1 MSKTDK
7 SVSKIMLY
15 VFISVL
21 IISSIFAVIMFG
33 PRPDTERSLFTLTLR
48 HYTKGYEQ
56 LYYSDYALTIV
67 QDLREIGIDAEDI
80 AMDYATY
87 LETVVAD
94 RNFDLAILEVEGET
108 APHLEQ
114 LFGEKASLNL
124 FNFVNKLDNGLL
136 SNLTKEISMELDYNT
151 RISLYHDLQ
160 DHIMS
165 NIVPMVPLFTP
176 VRSYAFWDN
185 LVGFSAE
192 LGLSNSLPYMSFSGI
207 HEGQETTDI
216 LKIGVGRWFTL
227 NPIRNTQNTEK
238 LFLSLIMDKLIAVDS
253 ESKIS
258 SNGLVNYWE
267 YLNDTTLLLRS
278 RQNVIWQNDVDETFT
293 DVPFTSNDTAF
304 TLELMRNVA
313 SNINYGMYSWIKGYE
328 VLNSTDIKIYIDGNA
343 ATTQNEPYA
352 FALEDLSVYPLPDH
366 YLNISSSIADI
377 VLSNEWSEYSSNPI
391 GTGKYQVNFEQT
403 VSENYLELDKF
414 MKWHETGVLP
424 STPVNLQFDKI
435 MANTYVDTYTLGLD
449 LEAGIVVDFG
459 DFGKDPDSI
468 MSTITSENILADYA
482 KENSIIFLAFNLNNP
497 NFGGE
502 LNYEPS
508 TEEGISK
515 ALAMRKAIA
524 SIIDKVKMNGVLH
537 NSIYNTTDSPVSMYH
552 TDYYYSG
559 VQKYPYNLQSAVDY
573 INQAGYN
580 VSLPQDTNTTESPL
594 AFVYSV
600 IVLSSEWSKYSSNP
614 IGTGKFNVK

>member
-7 SVSKIMLY
+7 SVSKKLIY
-15 VFISVL
+15 IFISVL

-48 HYTKGYEQ
+48 HYTKGYEP

-67 QDLREIGIDAEDI
+67 QDLREIGIDAEEI
-80 AMDYATY
+80 AMDYATF
-87 LETVVAD
+87 LETVVYTKS
-94 RNFDLAILEVEGET
+94 FDLAILEVEGET
-108 APHLEQ
+108 APHLEM

-124 FNFVNKLDNGLL
+124 FNFVNKLDDGLL

-216 LKIGVGRWFTL
+216 LKIGVSRWFNL
-227 NPIRNTQNTEK
+227 NPMRSTLNTEK

-253 ESKIS
+253 EGKITRK
-258 SNGLVNYWE
+258 GLINYWE

-304 TLELMRNVA
+304 TLELLRDVA
-313 SNINYGMYSWIKGYE
+313 SNLNYGMYSWIKGYE

-343 ATTQNEPYA
+343 TTTQNEPYA

-366 YLNISSSIADI
+366 YLNISSSVADI
-377 VLSNEWSEYSSNPI
+377 VLSSEWSKYSSNPI
-391 GTGKYQVNFEQT
+391 GTGKYKVSFEQT
-403 VSENYLELDKF
+403 VSEYYLEFDKF
-414 MKWHETGVLP
+414 TKWHETGVLP

-435 MANTYVDTYTLGLD
+435 MANTYTSTYSLGLD
-449 LEAGIVVDFG
+449 LEAGIEIDFG
-459 DFGKDPDSI
+459 DFGKDPSSI
-468 MSTITSENILADYA
+468 KDTITSDNILTDYA

-502 LNYEPS
+502 LNYKPS

-524 SIIDKVKMNGVLH
+524 SIIDKVKMNGILH

-559 VQKYPYNLQSAVDY
+559 VQKYPYNIQSAVDY
-573 INQAGYN
+573 MNLAGYN
-580 VSLPQDTNTTESPL
+580 ASLSQNTNTTESPL
-594 AFVYSV
+594 TFACSV
-600 IVLSSEWSKYSSNP
+600 IAISFGSIGMTIIRKKKRKY
-614 IGTGKFNVK
+614 

>member
-15 VFISVL
+15 IFILVL
-21 IISSIFAVIMFG
+21 VISSIFAVTMFG

-48 HYTKGYEQ
+48 HYTRGYEP

-67 QDLREIGIDAEDI
+67 QDLREIGIDAEEI

-87 LETVVAD
+87 LETVVND

-124 FNFVNKLDNGLL
+124 FNFVNKLDDGLL
-136 SNLTKEISMELDYNT
+136 SNLTKEISMELNYNT

-160 DHIMS
+160 AHIMS

-185 LVGFSAE
+185 LMGFSAE

-207 HEGQETTDI
+207 HEGQESTDN
-216 LKIGVGRWFTL
+216 LKIGVSRWFTL
-227 NPIRNTQNTEK
+227 NPIRSTLNTEK
-238 LFLSLIMDKLIAVDS
+238 LFLSLIMDKLIAVDA

-258 SNGLVNYWE
+258 NNGLINYWE
-267 YLNDTTLLLRS
+267 YLNDTTLLLRL
-278 RQNVIWQNDVDETFT
+278 RQNVIWQNDVDEIFT

-304 TLELMRNVA
+304 TLELLRDVA
-313 SNINYGMYSWIKGYE
+313 SNLNYGMYSWIKGYE

-343 ATTQNEPYA
+343 TTTQNEPYA

-366 YLNISSSIADI
+366 YLNVSSSVADV
-377 VLSNEWSEYSSNPI
+377 VLSSEWSKYSSNPI
-391 GTGKYQVNFEQT
+391 GTGKYQVNFEEA
-403 VSENYLELDKF
+403 VSEYYLELDKF
-414 MKWHETGVLP
+414 INWHETGVLP

-435 MANTYVDTYTLGLD
+435 MANTYTDTYSLGLD
-449 LEAGIVVDFG
+449 LEAGIVIDFG
-459 DFGKDPDSI
+459 DFGRDPSSI
-468 MSTITSENILADYA
+468 KNTISSDNILTDYA

-508 TEEGISK
+508 TDEGMSK

-524 SIIDKVKMNGVLH
+524 SIIDKVKMNGILH

-559 VQKYPYNLQSAVDY
+559 VQKYPYNIQSAVNY
-573 INQAGYN
+573 INLAGHN
-580 VSLPQDTNTTESPL
+580 VSLPQTTNTTESPL
-594 AFVYSV
+594 TFACSV
-600 IVLSSEWSKYSSNP
+600 IAISFSSAGITIIMRKKRKY
-614 IGTGKFNVK
+614 